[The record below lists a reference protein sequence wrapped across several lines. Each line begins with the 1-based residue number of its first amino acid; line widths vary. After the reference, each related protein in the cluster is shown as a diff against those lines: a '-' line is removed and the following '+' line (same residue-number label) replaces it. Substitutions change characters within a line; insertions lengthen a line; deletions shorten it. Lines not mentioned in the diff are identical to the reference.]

1 MLSCAE
7 LPFWGLKL
15 FENLKVFAK
24 ALNWLRRVD
33 LLRVFEGNIVDLS
46 LIRWAL
52 FDVIRSEFR
61 DLYLV
66 VSSLCESDERRRRY

>member
-46 LIRWAL
+46 LIRSAF

>member
-1 MLSCAE
+1 MLSSAE